1 MKNKKFLTENDRKK
15 ILLEKEK
22 AIVESFSKIFNKIK
36 RIDENEEQPEMENNL
51 VDFDVPQW
59 ALSALINGDFSGL
72 SDEDESKIMSF
83 MERVSKEF
91 GNAHF
96 IYDDIEGKDNLGFK
110 PYNDID
116 NLGSNVYRL
125 YIRPDYDKS
134 LDENEDSMLNKTNDP
149 TKEEMLDYLNSEF
162 GGFEGTDNFSAEEAI
177 YWYAYH
183 NHGGQWSNLYS
194 ALSTSQYKPSPM
206 MKSIEDSDDE
216 ISIAMYNTL
225 VEKFGGDEISFDG
238 YESDF
243 D

>member
-1 MKNKKFLTENDRKK
+1 MYIWESINVFFITLIYLEVSFLIFGWPIYLFGCVFSFK
-15 ILLEKEK
+15 I
-22 AIVESFSKIFNKIK
+22 
-36 RIDENEEQPEMENNL
+36 
-51 VDFDVPQW
+51 
-59 ALSALINGDFSGL
+59 
-72 SDEDESKIMSF
+72 
-83 MERVSKEF
+83 
-91 GNAHF
+91 
-96 IYDDIEGKDNLGFK
+96 
-110 PYNDID
+110 
-116 NLGSNVYRL
+116 
-125 YIRPDYDKS
+125 
-134 LDENEDSMLNKTNDP
+134 
-149 TKEEMLDYLNSEF
+149 KEEMLDYLNSEF

-225 VEKFGGDEISFDG
+225 VEKFGGEEISFDG